1 MSKRV
6 RERGFGPS
14 PGLVIFNFN
23 FPTTMNG
30 TVFLWLGS
38 LAVLLTITSCAGPL
52 GRGKYE
58 TPSYNAVL
66 SDGAF
71 EVRDYPTLVVA
82 TAPMGAGRQNGAFM
96 KLFRYISGDNVKEQ
110 KIAMTTP
117 VFGTMKGEARDM
129 SFVVPEEIVKAGVP
143 ESSNPDVK
151 ISKRQAG
158 RFAVYRYSGRWTEAR
173 EVDAQTKLAAWMKS
187 KGLTVEG
194 GFEKAN
200 YDPPFTPPS
209 MRRNEVLV
217 RIKK

>member
-1 MSKRV
+1 
-6 RERGFGPS
+6 
-14 PGLVIFNFN
+14 
-23 FPTTMNG
+23 
-30 TVFLWLGS
+30 
-38 LAVLLTITSCAGPL
+38 
-52 GRGKYE
+52 
-58 TPSYNAVL
+58 
-66 SDGAF
+66 
-71 EVRDYPTLVVA
+71 
-82 TAPMGAGRQNGAFM
+82 
-96 KLFRYISGDNVKEQ
+96 
-110 KIAMTTP
+110 
-117 VFGTMKGEARDM
+117 MKGETRDM

>member
-1 MSKRV
+1 
-6 RERGFGPS
+6 
-14 PGLVIFNFN
+14 
-23 FPTTMNG
+23 
-30 TVFLWLGS
+30 
-38 LAVLLTITSCAGPL
+38 
-52 GRGKYE
+52 
-58 TPSYNAVL
+58 
-66 SDGAF
+66 
-71 EVRDYPTLVVA
+71 
-82 TAPMGAGRQNGAFM
+82 MGAGRKNGAFM
-96 KLFRYISGDNVKEQ
+96 ELFRYISGDNVKEQ

-117 VFGTMKGEARDM
+117 VFGTMKGETRDM

-143 ESSNPDVK
+143 EASNPDIK

-173 EVDAQTKLAAWMKS
+173 ETDAQTKLAAWMKS
-187 KGLTVEG
+187 KGLTAEG